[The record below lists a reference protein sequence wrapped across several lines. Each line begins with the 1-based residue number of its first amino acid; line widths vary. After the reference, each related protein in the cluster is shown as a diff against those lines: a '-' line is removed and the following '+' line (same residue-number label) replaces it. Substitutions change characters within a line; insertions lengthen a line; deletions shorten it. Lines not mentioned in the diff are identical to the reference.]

1 MGVLGLRQKGATNT
15 KYEILY
21 LATKFFL
28 EKGYKD
34 SYVTTMAKT
43 LHMSTGNLTF
53 WFPTKEHILA
63 EMVKEL
69 CAFQIYTEVEK
80 KDREYALLIDYLFE
94 LAMFASVC
102 EENPNIK
109 DLVIASYTQPLP
121 LAVIRANDTERSKRT
136 FAEFCKEWSD
146 TEFIQAENV
155 ASGIECAMFMTE
167 NAEKLTF
174 EQRVTSSL
182 DAIMKVYEVPKEIR
196 QSVLKEVMAMDYR
209 SSGNHVFE
217 EFCSFVE
224 QKMKDNYGKR

>member
-1 MGVLGLRQKGATNT
+1 MGVLWLRRKGATNT

-69 CAFQIYTEVEK
+69 CSFQIYTEVEK

-94 LAMFASVC
+94 
-102 EENPNIK
+102 
-109 DLVIASYTQPLP
+109 
-121 LAVIRANDTERSKRT
+121 IR
-136 FAEFCKEWSD
+136 
-146 TEFIQAENV
+146 
-155 ASGIECAMFMTE
+155 
-167 NAEKLTF
+167 L
-174 EQRVTSSL
+174 L
-182 DAIMKVYEVPKEIR
+182 
-196 QSVLKEVMAMDYR
+196 QSHWL
-209 SSGNHVFE
+209 
-217 EFCSFVE
+217 
-224 QKMKDNYGKR
+224 

>member
-1 MGVLGLRQKGATNT
+1 MRKKNTSNT
-15 KYEILY
+15 KYEIIQC
-21 LATKFFL
+21 ATELFL
-28 EKGYKD
+28 EKGYTD
-34 SYVTTMAKT
+34 TYVTTIAKE
-43 LHMSTGNLTF
+43 LQISLGNLTF

-69 CAFQIYTEVEK
+69 CAFQICTEVEK

-121 LAVIRANDTERSKRT
+121 LAVIRANDAERSKRT
-136 FAEFCKEWSD
+136 FAEFCKEWSE
-146 TEFIQAENV
+146 TEYIQAENV

-174 EQRVTSSL
+174 EQRVTSGL
-182 DAIMKVYEVPKEIR
+182 DAIMKVYEVPKDIR

-217 EFCSFVE
+217 EFYSFVE
-224 QKMKDNYGKR
+224 EKMKENYGKR

>member
-1 MGVLGLRQKGATNT
+1 LRKKKTSNT
-15 KYEILY
+15 KYEIIQC
-21 LATKFFL
+21 ATELFL
-28 EKGYKD
+28 EKGYTD
-34 SYVTTMAKT
+34 AYVTTIAKK
-43 LHMSTGNLTF
+43 LQISLGNLTF

-69 CAFQIYTEVEK
+69 CSFQIYTEVEK

-94 LAMFASVC
+94 LTMFASVC
-102 EENPNIK
+102 DENPNIK

-136 FAEFCKEWSD
+136 FAEFCKEWSE
-146 TEFIQAENV
+146 TEYIQAENV

-167 NAEKLTF
+167 NAQKLTL

>member
-1 MGVLGLRQKGATNT
+1 MI
-15 KYEILY
+15 E
-21 LATKFFL
+21 
-28 EKGYKD
+28 
-34 SYVTTMAKT
+34 
-43 LHMSTGNLTF
+43 
-53 WFPTKEHILA
+53 
-63 EMVKEL
+63 
-69 CAFQIYTEVEK
+69 
-80 KDREYALLIDYLFE
+80 YLFE

-136 FAEFCKEWSD
+136 FAEFCMEWSD

-182 DAIMKVYEVPKEIR
+182 EAIMKVYEVPKE
-196 QSVLKEVMAMDYR
+196 
-209 SSGNHVFE
+209 
-217 EFCSFVE
+217 
-224 QKMKDNYGKR
+224 

>member
-1 MGVLGLRQKGATNT
+1 MARISKSDLTKLEIIRVATRM
-15 KYEILY
+15 
-21 LATKFFL
+21 FL
-28 EKGYKD
+28 EKGYSK
-34 SYVTTMAKT
+34 TTIKAISDE
-43 LHMSTGNLTF
+43 LGMSTGNLTF

-94 LAMFASVC
+94 LTMFASVC

-136 FAEFCKEWSD
+136 FAEFCKEWSE
-146 TEFIQAENV
+146 TEYIQAENV

-167 NAEKLTF
+167 NAQKLTF

>member
-1 MGVLGLRQKGATNT
+1 MAQIKSQGT
-15 KYEILY
+15 KYAILQC
-21 LATKFFL
+21 ATKLFL
-28 EKGYKD
+28 EKGYTNA
-34 SYVTTMAKT
+34 YVTTIANT
-43 LHMSTGNLTF
+43 LQISTGNLTF

-63 EMVKEL
+63 EMMKEL
-69 CAFQIYTEVEK
+69 CAFQAQADAK
-80 KDREYALLIDYLFE
+80 KADKKYSLLIEYLFE

-109 DLVIASYTQPLP
+109 DLLIASYTQPLP

-136 FAEFCKEWSD
+136 FAEFCKEWSE
-146 TEFIQAENV
+146 TEYIQAENV

-167 NAEKLTF
+167 NAQKLTL

-182 DAIMKVYEVPKEIR
+182 DAIMKVYEVPKDIR

-217 EFCSFVE
+217 EFYSFVE
-224 QKMKDNYGKR
+224 EKMKENYGKR